1 MPLRLLPRTFG
12 FETEGLR
19 VLFFRLGACLWNHSL
34 TLQLF
39 KSLPVKDLVRRN
51 LNLRNHPTLL
61 MHFTQD
67 AISSLHS
74 WCLTSWSAHLLLVF
88 EAAMGSKLPAEALFL
103 GGTRTRINR
112 KNSILVARRCAC
124 KMKEY
129 YIHYS
134 CSLKRIYPLRQVL
147 SSEIVAYVYRSVS
160 TD

>member
-1 MPLRLLPRTFG
+1 
-12 FETEGLR
+12 
-19 VLFFRLGACLWNHSL
+19 
-34 TLQLF
+34 
-39 KSLPVKDLVRRN
+39 
-51 LNLRNHPTLL
+51 
-61 MHFTQD
+61 
-67 AISSLHS
+67 
-74 WCLTSWSAHLLLVF
+74 
-88 EAAMGSKLPAEALFL
+88 MGSKLPAEALFL